1 MNSSLIYHFEEAI
14 AAFKAK
20 RAGDDGLTYRPFY
33 FNVFL
38 KSFLEYLE
46 NDSRLIERFLDVE
59 TRLQFISVPRRG
71 ANLRNTCGAH
81 KIDMPR
87 QNVGARDGYRIIY
100 YPHIPGEIHFLMIFS
115 KADQPDL
122 TSEDEKLCCAII
134 DEIKRQKAGRA

>member
-1 MNSSLIYHFEEAI
+1 MSLIGQFEEAI

-20 RAGDDGLTYRPFY
+20 RVRDYRLNYRSY
-33 FNVFL
+33 FIRVFL
-38 KSFLEYLE
+38 KSFLEYAE
-46 NDSRLIERFLDVE
+46 NDSRLIERFLDLE
-59 TRLQFISVPRRG
+59 KRLQFISVPRRG

-115 KADQPDL
+115 KSEQANL
-122 TSEDEKLCCAII
+122 STEDENLCCEII
-134 DEIKRQKAGRA
+134 DEIKRNRSVKT